1 MDPGGSG
8 ARKQIAG
15 IRGAWTACSDS
26 APWAAT
32 SARPAAPQR
41 IDAPMVGGMA
51 EIARVVRRPKVQF
64 LSRRTACGVDCGRPR
79 DTTASAQN
87 QCPLQPVAAGQLA
100 VNGTSMTIHLPAL

>member
-15 IRGAWTACSDS
+15 IRGAWTAGSDS

-51 EIARVVRRPKVQF
+51 EIARVVRRPKLRF
-64 LSRRTACGVDCGRPR
+64 LSRRT
-79 DTTASAQN
+79 
-87 QCPLQPVAAGQLA
+87 AGQLA
-100 VNGTSMTIHLPAL
+100 VNGTSMTIALPAFSVTTKWIPPRFSWQKPPKWGGIG